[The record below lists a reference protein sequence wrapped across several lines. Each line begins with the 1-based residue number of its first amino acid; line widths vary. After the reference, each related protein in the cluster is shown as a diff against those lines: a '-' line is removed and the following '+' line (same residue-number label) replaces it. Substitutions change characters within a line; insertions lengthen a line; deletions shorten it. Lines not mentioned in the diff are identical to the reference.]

1 MAATLPWIFTREKE
15 EEYWTPGA
23 VISLEKFCARRK
35 EKNQLEACFYTVAL
49 KLEIN
54 SIVFKLCTKEG
65 INFFFFH
72 KMKWVSIFREWNSHT
87 SKVSQFSSA
96 SYIFSGRWYNW
107 SQTRTLD
114 VENHGNPAFSTEGK
128 YKYPVLIFQSKEGKL
143 FVKLQDC
150 SYE

>member
-1 MAATLPWIFTREKE
+1 MWKIERNSEYQAKGGLNLSRILWQQRSRGFATREKE

-35 EKNQLEACFYTVAL
+35 EKNQLEACFYSVAL

-87 SKVSQFSSA
+87 RQGLAVQQRVIYF
-96 SYIFSGRWYNW
+96 
-107 SQTRTLD
+107 
-114 VENHGNPAFSTEGK
+114 
-128 YKYPVLIFQSKEGKL
+128 
-143 FVKLQDC
+143 
-150 SYE
+150 